1 MGGIYLAYHTRHYR
15 VSIIIDDHTIINWI
29 KTGILS
35 FFSGHGELQR
45 TTWNQIRPV
54 ESRPEENRNV
64 IVGEGLLNLIGGICK
79 MLICWMI
86 ISVQVIYQVGNDE
99 LVSSWSSDNLGTQE
113 TLTGNVETRHTI
125 REISR

>member
-1 MGGIYLAYHTRHYR
+1 MGGIYLAYHTGHYR

-45 TTWNQIRPV
+45 TTCNQIRPV

-79 MLICWMI
+79 MLIC
-86 ISVQVIYQVGNDE
+86 
-99 LVSSWSSDNLGTQE
+99 
-113 TLTGNVETRHTI
+113 
-125 REISR
+125 